1 MTTLLLTQI
10 PVWAG
15 VVLLLYGIAVLIF
28 LVDQDREP
36 TSTLAWVF
44 VLLFLPFIG
53 ILFYYFFGRDWR
65 ERTAR
70 SKWAP
75 QAVALMKKGMAPI
88 YERNLAAKQRF
99 QAAFAGTWVEDIS
112 EAIAVDNFSHPL
124 TASSVEIY
132 GLTADF
138 FARLRHDLAAA
149 RSFIHLQYFIWEMD
163 ELTAEITQILLERV
177 AAGVEV
183 RILYD
188 NLGSKAYRKDELKR
202 LARAGAQ
209 VTADVTER
217 AQLNYR
223 DHRKVTVIDGEIG
236 YTGGSNMGQEYIDGG
251 ERFATWRDTN
261 IRITGQAVAE
271 LQKLFASRWYLDRDG
286 EDLLVER
293 YFPAPDGHVA
303 HAGHLTQLVAHTHEG
318 LWQASRRA
326 HMIAIAKAEKTAFIQ
341 SPYFIPDA
349 GMYDAM
355 INAGLSGVDIRFM
368 MAGVPDKRVPFWAAQ
383 TYFGR
388 LLAAGVRVYL
398 YEAGF
403 THAKTITVDSTVSAV
418 GTMNLDIRSMH
429 LHKELM
435 LWMFD
440 EGLTRELEDLFL
452 DDITR
457 CHEVTIAD
465 VRAVSRRERFRN
477 QGCRLLSNLL

>member
-1 MTTLLLTQI
+1 MLNLLPL
-10 PVWAG
+10 WA
-15 VVLLLYGIAVLIF
+15 VPIF
-28 LVDQDREP
+28 LAYWVILVILLISDDREP
-36 TSTLAWVF
+36 ALTVAWLFILVF
-44 VLLFLPFIG
+44 IPVLGVFLYIFI
-53 ILFYYFFGRDWR
+53 GRDW
-65 ERTAR
+65 
-70 SKWAP
+70 KV
-75 QAVALMKKGMAPI
+75 VAQRKGWIATVLALQIENLDPI
-88 YERNLAAKQRF
+88 YRRNAAASARF
-99 QAAFAGTWVEDIS
+99 HKLWAGTPAEH
-112 EAIAVDNFSHPL
+112 IANAVSAQEVSSILPATSTALYVDGH
-124 TASSVEIY
+124 EK
-132 GLTADF
+132 
-138 FARLRHDLAAA
+138 FARLKEDLTEAT
-149 RSFIHLQYFIWEMD
+149 RFIHLQYFIWERD
-163 ELTAEITQILLERV
+163 RLTAEVVGILKQKLAE
-177 AAGVEV
+177 GLEV
-183 RILYD
+183 RITYD
-188 NLGSKAYRKDELKR
+188 YLGSISFNKSELNELKT
-202 LARAGAQ
+202 AGAD
-209 VTADVTER
+209 VRADVTDLAR
-217 AQLNYR
+217 INYR
-223 DHRKVTVIDGEIG
+223 NHRKIVVIDGEIG

-261 IRITGQAVAE
+261 VRITGQAVAE

-286 EDLLVER
+286 EDLLIER
-293 YFPAPDGHVA
+293 YFPAPGGHVA

-388 LLAAGVRVYL
+388 LLSAGVRVYL

>member
-15 VVLLLYGIAVLIF
+15 VVLVLYWIAVLIF

-36 TSTLAWVF
+36 TSTLAWLF

-53 ILFYYFFGRDWR
+53 VLFYYFFGRDWR

-188 NLGSKAYRKDELKR
+188 NIGSKAYGKGELKR
-202 LARAGAQ
+202 LTRAGAQ

-293 YFPAPDGHVA
+293 YFPAPGGHVA
-303 HAGHLTQLVAHTHEG
+303 HTGHLTHLVAHTHEG

-435 LWMFD
+435 LWLFD